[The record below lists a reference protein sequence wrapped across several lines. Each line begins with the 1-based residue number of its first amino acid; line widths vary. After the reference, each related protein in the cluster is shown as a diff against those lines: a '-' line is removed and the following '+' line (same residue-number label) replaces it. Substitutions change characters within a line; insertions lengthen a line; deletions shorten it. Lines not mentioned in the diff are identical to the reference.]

1 MVKLFF
7 LKLYLLIPD
16 ATYYMFQIAVCNT
29 GEVCLN
35 ENLILFWKGTKM
47 RTTLLTT
54 VIISLAFTSFCPAA
68 QYQVIDLGEPWSFF
82 GKVWFLYNINDS
94 GQVAGTEP
102 SGLMN
107 LNAFIWEDGSK
118 YYITAG
124 DSRESWA
131 NNISNSSIL
140 VGAESDGFTAIPF
153 YWQGGATTYLGTLHG
168 KTYTEA
174 LAVNEAGEIV
184 GYMAEAM
191 TPWLSTAVLWKDNE
205 IIVLGKLNSGDQYN
219 MATDINSHG
228 QIVGFSGESNDK
240 RAFLWQSGSMQDL
253 GTLPGDI
260 SAVAEAINEQ
270 GQVVGYS
277 LSANGEKHAFLWQN
291 DVMTPL
297 AADGESWAVA
307 VNDNG
312 QAVGTNE
319 TSLGT
324 CALLWEN
331 GQTIDLNSQLSGDEG
346 WTLTEAHDINNSEWI
361 VGVGVNPEGRENS
374 GFLLV
379 PVKQDTISADVEIK
393 PETLNLKSKG
403 LWLTCHLCLPEGYDV
418 SDIDISSILMNGQI
432 EATKAAIDEEE
443 QVLIAK
449 FLHSEIAAIINPGE
463 VTLTVT
469 GRLVDST
476 EFEGED
482 TIRVID
488 RGRKK

>member
-1 MVKLFF
+1 
-7 LKLYLLIPD
+7 
-16 ATYYMFQIAVCNT
+16 
-29 GEVCLN
+29 
-35 ENLILFWKGTKM
+35 M

-68 QYQVIDLGEPWSFF
+68 QYQVIDLGEPTSFF

-94 GQVAGTEP
+94 GQMAGTEP
-102 SGLMN
+102 LGLMN
-107 LNAFIWEDGSK
+107 RNAFIWEDGSK

-140 VGAESDGFTAIPF
+140 VGAESDGFIAIPF
-153 YWQGGATTYLGTLHG
+153 YWQGGATTYLDTLPG

-191 TPWLSTAVLWKDNE
+191 STWLSTAVLWKDNE

-228 QIVGFSGESNDK
+228 QIIGYSGKSNDK
-240 RAFLWQSGSMQDL
+240 RAFLWQSGLIQDID
-253 GTLPGDI
+253 TLPGDV

-346 WTLTEAHDINNSEWI
+346 WTLNEAHDINNSEWI
-361 VGVGVNPEGRENS
+361 VGVGVNPEGKENC

-418 SDIDISSILMNGQI
+418 SDIDISSILMNGQL

-488 RGRKK
+488 QGRKK